1 MSKKENKRA
10 SFIERAGKKIPD
22 PVIIFAFLF
31 AVTMILTIFMGGMS
45 FETLS
50 GDGTTIS
57 YEVKNMFKAENFRWI
72 LNNALVTNW
81 LAYGGGVLG
90 TILVVMLGVGLAE
103 ESGLLATSIKKVG
116 LKVSDKF
123 LPIILVFL
131 GIMSSIATDA
141 GYIILI
147 PLAGLLYVG
156 LKKNPLIGMAA
167 AFAGVSAGFSAN
179 LIPGTPIDVIVGSNA
194 KVFAEG
200 HQQCIISLL
209 LYQQLFLQQ

>member
-200 HQQCIISLL
+200 QGVPFVNILG
-209 LYQQLFLQQ
+209 

>member
-90 TILVVMLGVGLAE
+90 TSCNAWSWSCRGVRTFSNFYK
-103 ESGLLATSIKKVG
+103 ESRIKSI
-116 LKVSDKF
+116 
-123 LPIILVFL
+123 
-131 GIMSSIATDA
+131 
-141 GYIILI
+141 
-147 PLAGLLYVG
+147 
-156 LKKNPLIGMAA
+156 
-167 AFAGVSAGFSAN
+167 
-179 LIPGTPIDVIVGSNA
+179 
-194 KVFAEG
+194 
-200 HQQCIISLL
+200 
-209 LYQQLFLQQ
+209 

>member
-31 AVTMILTIFMGGMS
+31 ALTMILTIFMGGMS

-50 GDGTTIS
+50 GDGTTVF

-72 LNNALVTNW
+72 LDNALVTNW

-103 ESGLLATSIKKVG
+103 ESGLLATVIKKIG
-116 LKVSDKF
+116 L
-123 LPIILVFL
+123 
-131 GIMSSIATDA
+131 
-141 GYIILI
+141 
-147 PLAGLLYVG
+147 
-156 LKKNPLIGMAA
+156 N
-167 AFAGVSAGFSAN
+167 
-179 LIPGTPIDVIVGSNA
+179 
-194 KVFAEG
+194 
-200 HQQCIISLL
+200 
-209 LYQQLFLQQ
+209 